1 MTRPQD
7 KYLGGEFFYFVL
19 QKNKMGVVIMSRWKY
34 PLILL
39 GGIGISNVGAWVY
52 LIALNLIIL
61 NETGSPLSIALLYI
75 LRPIATICSN
85 AWAGSLIDR
94 VNTRRLMMGL
104 DVFRAICIALI
115 PFLPSLIYVYVLAFI
130 INMGS
135 AIFQPTSMVYM
146 TKLIP
151 EKDRQRF
158 NALRSFINSCGSLIG
173 PAVAGILFWRGTPST
188 AIYINAV
195 ALFFSA
201 LILMMLPN
209 VDLRLKMSERQRF
222 TWGLIKDDFLIV
234 FNFSKGN
241 TYVTKI
247 YLLFSGSTIFMTSI
261 DSLEAAFAKGVLSI
275 SDTNYGFL
283 LSVFGAGIIIGSI
296 INSIFSKQLAVKL
309 LIGIGTIFTSI
320 GYIVFY
326 SSSGFFSVAHGVF
339 LIGFAVT
346 FANTGYLTFYQ
357 NHVPVRMMGR
367 FESIFSVIEAGFIVA
382 LTVLIGLAAELTSI
396 RLVGLIGSFS
406 FFLLGVLA
414 MKAVSGA
421 KWQEY
426 LKKGASFNSKL

>member
-1 MTRPQD
+1 M
-7 KYLGGEFFYFVL
+7 
-19 QKNKMGVVIMSRWKY
+19 MSRWKY

-39 GGIGISNVGAWVY
+39 GGIGVSNVGAWVY

-61 NETGSPLSIALLYI
+61 NETGSPLAIAILYI
-75 LRPIATICSN
+75 LGPIATICSN

-94 VNTRRLMMGL
+94 VNTRLLMMSL
-104 DVFRAICIALI
+104 DIFRAICIALI
-115 PFLPSLIYVYVLAFI
+115 PFLPSLINVYVLAFI

-151 EKDRQRF
+151 ENDRQRF

-173 PAVAGILFWRGTPST
+173 PAIAGVLFWMGTPYT
-188 AIYINAV
+188 AIHVNAV

-201 LILMMLPN
+201 FIIMMLPN
-209 VDLRLKMSERQRF
+209 VDTRLKETEVQRF
-222 TWGLIKDDFLIV
+222 TWALIKNDFRVV
-234 FNFSKGN
+234 FNFSKGD
-241 TYVTKI
+241 TYITKI
-247 YLLFSGSTIFMTSI
+247 YLLFSGTTIFMTAI

-283 LSVFGAGIIIGSI
+283 LSIFGAGIIIGSI
-296 INSIFSKQLAVKL
+296 INSVFSKQLAVNL

-320 GYIVFY
+320 GYIVLY
-326 SSSGFFSVAHGVF
+326 SSSGFFSAAPGVF

-357 NHVPVRMMGR
+357 NHVPVGMMGR
-367 FESIFSVIEAGFIVA
+367 FGSIFSVLEAGFIIA

-396 RLVGLIGSFS
+396 RPIGLIGSIA
-406 FFLLGVLA
+406 FFLLGLLTL
-414 MKAVSGA
+414 KAVTAA
-421 KWQEY
+421 KQQKY
-426 LKKGASFNSKL
+426 FKKEISSLNS

>member
-1 MTRPQD
+1 
-7 KYLGGEFFYFVL
+7 
-19 QKNKMGVVIMSRWKY
+19 MSRWEY
-34 PLILL
+34 PLMLL
-39 GGIGISNVGAWVY
+39 GGIGISNVGGWVY

-61 NETGSPLSIALLYI
+61 NETGSPLAIALLYI
-75 LRPIATICSN
+75 LGPIATICSN

-94 VNTRRLMMGL
+94 VNTRRLMIRL
-104 DVFRAICIALI
+104 DVFRALCIALI

-173 PAVAGILFWRGTPST
+173 PVIAGILFWIGTPYT
-188 AIYINAV
+188 AVYVNSL
-195 ALFFSA
+195 ALIFSA
-201 LILMMLPN
+201 LIIIMLPN
-209 VDLRLKMSERQRF
+209 IDSKLEETDGKRF
-222 TWGLIKDDFLIV
+222 TWDLIKADFWVV
-234 FNFSKGN
+234 FSFSKKN

-247 YLLFSGSTIFMTSI
+247 YLLFIGTTILMTAI
-261 DSLEAAFAKGVLSI
+261 DSLEVAFAKGVLSI
-275 SDTNYGFL
+275 SDTKYGFL

-296 INSIFSKQLAVKL
+296 INSVFSKQLTVHL
-309 LIGIGTIFTSI
+309 LIGVGTIFTSI

-326 SSSGFFSVAHGVF
+326 SSSGFFSAASGVF

-346 FANTGYLTFYQ
+346 FANTVYLTFYQ
-357 NHVPVRMMGR
+357 NNIPEKMMGR
-367 FESIFSVIEAGFIVA
+367 FMSIFSVVEAGFIVT
-382 LTVLIGLAAELTSI
+382 LTILIGLASELTSI
-396 RLVGLIGSFS
+396 RPVGLISSFA

-414 MKAVSGA
+414 LKAVLSA
-421 KWQEY
+421 KHQEY
-426 LKKGASFNSKL
+426 YKKDVTSLNS

>member
-19 QKNKMGVVIMSRWKY
+19 QKNKIGVVIMSRWKY

-61 NETGSPLSIALLYI
+61 NETGSPLAIALLYI
-75 LRPIATICSN
+75 LGPIATICSN

-173 PAVAGILFWRGTPST
+173 PAIAGILFWMGTPYT
-188 AIYINAV
+188 AIHMNAM

-201 LILMMLPN
+201 LIIMMLPN
-209 VDLRLKMSERQRF
+209 VDSRLKETEGQRF
-222 TWGLIKDDFLIV
+222 TWDLIKNDFRVV
-234 FNFSKGN
+234 FNFSKDN
-241 TYVTKI
+241 TYITKI
-247 YLLFSGSTIFMTSI
+247 YLLFSGTTIFMTAI

-296 INSIFSKQLAVKL
+296 INSVFSKQFAVNL

-320 GYIVFY
+320 GYIVLY
-326 SSSGFFSVAHGVF
+326 SSSGFFSAAPGVF
-339 LIGFAVT
+339 LMGFAVT

-367 FESIFSVIEAGFIVA
+367 FGSIFSVIEAGFIVA

-396 RLVGLIGSFS
+396 RPVGLIGSFA
-406 FFLLGVLA
+406 FFLLGLLA
-414 MKAVSGA
+414 LKAVSGA
-421 KWQEY
+421 KRQEY
-426 LKKGASFNSKL
+426 FKKGASSLNS

>member
-1 MTRPQD
+1 
-7 KYLGGEFFYFVL
+7 
-19 QKNKMGVVIMSRWKY
+19 MSRWKY

-52 LIALNLIIL
+52 LIALNLILL
-61 NETGSPLSIALLYI
+61 NETGSPLAIAFLYI
-75 LRPIATICSN
+75 LGPIATICSN

-94 VNTRRLMMGL
+94 VNTRLLMMGL
-104 DVFRAICIALI
+104 DIFRAICIALI
-115 PFLPSLIYVYVLAFI
+115 PFLPSFIYVYVLAFI

-173 PAVAGILFWRGTPST
+173 PAIAGILFWMATPYT
-188 AIYINAV
+188 AIHINAV

-201 LILMMLPN
+201 LIIMMLPN
-209 VDLRLKMSERQRF
+209 VETKLKETEVQRF
-222 TWGLIKDDFLIV
+222 TWDLIKNDFRVVI
-234 FNFSKGN
+234 NFSKGN
-241 TYVTKI
+241 TYITKI
-247 YLLFSGSTIFMTSI
+247 YLLFSGTTIFMTAI
-261 DSLEAAFAKGVLSI
+261 DSLEAAFAKGVLLI

-283 LSVFGAGIIIGSI
+283 LSIFGAGIIIGSI
-296 INSIFSKQLAVKL
+296 INSVFSKQLAVNL

-320 GYIVFY
+320 GYLVLY
-326 SSSGFFSVAHGVF
+326 SSNGFFSAAPSVF

-357 NHVPVRMMGR
+357 NHVPVGMMGR
-367 FESIFSVIEAGFIVA
+367 FGSIFSVIEAGFIVA

-396 RLVGLIGSFS
+396 RPIGLIGSIA
-406 FFLLGVLA
+406 FFLLGLLA
-414 MKAVSGA
+414 LKAVTAA
-421 KWQEY
+421 KRQEY
-426 LKKGASFNSKL
+426 FKKEVSSLNS

>member
-19 QKNKMGVVIMSRWKY
+19 PKNKMGVVIMSRWKY
-34 PLILL
+34 PLMLL

-61 NETGSPLSIALLYI
+61 NETGSPLAIALLYI
-75 LRPIATICSN
+75 LGPIATVCSN

-94 VNTRRLMMGL
+94 VNTRQLMMGL
-104 DVFRAICIALI
+104 DIFRAICIALI

-146 TKLIP
+146 TKLIH

-173 PAVAGILFWRGTPST
+173 PTIAGILFWMGTPYT
-188 AIYINAV
+188 AIHVNAV

-201 LILMMLPN
+201 LIIMMLPN
-209 VDLRLKMSERQRF
+209 VDSRLKETEGQRF
-222 TWGLIKDDFLIV
+222 TWNLIKNDFRIV
-234 FNFSKGN
+234 FNFSKGD

-247 YLLFSGSTIFMTSI
+247 YLLFSGTTIFMTAI

-296 INSIFSKQLAVKL
+296 INSVFSKQLAVNL
-309 LIGIGTIFTSI
+309 LIGVGTISTSI
-320 GYIVFY
+320 GYLVLY
-326 SSSGFFSVAHGVF
+326 SSSGFFSAMPGVF

-367 FESIFSVIEAGFIVA
+367 FGSIFSVIEAGFIVA
-382 LTVLIGLAAELTSI
+382 LTVLIGLAAELISI
-396 RLVGLIGSFS
+396 RPVGLIGSFT
-406 FFLLGVLA
+406 FFLLGLLA
-414 MKAVSGA
+414 LKAVSGA
-421 KWQEY
+421 KRQEY
-426 LKKGASFNSKL
+426 FKEGASSLNS

>member
-1 MTRPQD
+1 
-7 KYLGGEFFYFVL
+7 
-19 QKNKMGVVIMSRWKY
+19 MSRWKY
-34 PLILL
+34 PLMLL
-39 GGIGISNVGAWVY
+39 GGIGVSNVGGWVY

-61 NETGSPLSIALLYI
+61 NETGSPLAIAILYI
-75 LRPIATICSN
+75 LGPIATICSN

-94 VNTRRLMMGL
+94 VNTRRLMLGL

-115 PFLPSLIYVYVLAFI
+115 PFLPSLIYVYILAFI

-135 AIFQPTSMVYM
+135 AIFQPASMVYM

-173 PAVAGILFWRGTPST
+173 PAIAGILFWMGTPYT
-188 AIYINAV
+188 AIHVNAV

-201 LILMMLPN
+201 LIIMLLPN
-209 VDLRLKMSERQRF
+209 VDSRLKETEGQRI
-222 TWGLIKDDFLIV
+222 TWDMIKNDFRVI
-234 FNFSKGN
+234 FNFSKDY

-247 YLLFSGSTIFMTSI
+247 YLLFSGTTIFMTAI

-283 LSVFGAGIIIGSI
+283 LSVFGTGIIIGSI
-296 INSIFSKQLAVKL
+296 INSVFSKQLAVNL
-309 LIGIGTIFTSI
+309 LIGFGTIFTSI
-320 GYIVFY
+320 GYIVLY
-326 SSSGFFSVAHGVF
+326 SSIGFLSAAHGVF

-357 NHVPVRMMGR
+357 NHVPVSLMGR
-367 FESIFSVIEAGFIVA
+367 FGSIFSVIESVFIVA

-396 RLVGLIGSFS
+396 RPVGLIGSFA
-406 FFLLGVLA
+406 FFLLGLLA
-414 MKAVSGA
+414 LKAVLGA
-421 KWQEY
+421 KRKVY
-426 LKKGASFNSKL
+426 FKKGAYSLNN